1 MLLMVLLFQIFKVV
15 LIKQKKSRVC
25 ITVLPSSKPSPSK
38 RRCSEENAHFS
49 GEENKEPVA
58 LQVTASEPVT
68 DKKPPIAPSSIHSA
82 TEERLAVHSSL
93 DSGTRLAQPPPVTE
107 KMEACP
113 SQTITGFTDKV
124 MKRSTIEESSEVLKD
139 TPAPTLGASSMKSRL
154 QRLAEQRQYWDSEG
168 KLELHI

>member
-1 MLLMVLLFQIFKVV
+1 MF
-15 LIKQKKSRVC
+15 C

-38 RRCSEENAHFS
+38 RRCSEENARFS

-68 DKKPPIAPSSIHSA
+68 DKKPPIASSSIHLA
-82 TEERLAVHSSL
+82 TVERRAVHSSS
-93 DSGTRLAQPPPVTE
+93 DSGTGLAHPPQVTE

-124 MKRSTIEESSEVLKD
+124 MKRSVIEESSEVLKD
-139 TPAPTLGASSMKSRL
+139 TPAASSMKSRL